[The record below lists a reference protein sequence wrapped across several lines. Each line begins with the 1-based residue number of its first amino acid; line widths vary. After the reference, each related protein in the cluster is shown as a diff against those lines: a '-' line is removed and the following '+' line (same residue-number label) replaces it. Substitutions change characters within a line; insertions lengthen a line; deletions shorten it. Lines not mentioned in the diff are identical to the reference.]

1 MSVKADQA
9 QSADGRPGR
18 DPGLADG
25 IWSAVHRPVARDDR
39 STLRFRGVDI
49 PVALR
54 WALLA
59 LAVLQLFSVISA
71 LRRMRRPE
79 PEPRAEARL
88 DLFDA
93 LSGMVVLA
101 GFGLGNMNAALCGLA
116 LTGLVL
122 ALKAIR
128 SLRTRRRA

>member
-1 MSVKADQA
+1 M
-9 QSADGRPGR
+9 
-18 DPGLADG
+18 
-25 IWSAVHRPVARDDR
+25 
-39 STLRFRGVDI
+39 DI

-59 LAVLQLFSVISA
+59 VAVLQLFSVISA

-101 GFGLGNMNAALCGLA
+101 GFGLGNINAALCGLA